1 MTIVPAPWTAAL
13 INHLWQ
19 STVFALAAGLLTFAL
34 RKNQARTRYWLW
46 MAASAKFLVP
56 FSLLI
61 AAGAWLRPAT
71 AVPVPNQALSTAMTE
86 IAEPFF
92 YTSSPATVSNGA
104 VAANNLVTH
113 GADLFPVLLLTLWAC
128 GSLIVA
134 FSWWRKWSTI
144 RATVRAA
151 SPIALAADVPVLSSP
166 SLLEPGVFGILQ
178 PVLLLPEGITDRLTK
193 PQMGAIVAH
202 EMCHVRRRDNLTAAI
217 HMLVEAAFW
226 FNPMVWWIRTR
237 LVEERERACD
247 EAVLLS
253 GSEAHVYAEGILNV
267 CKFYVE
273 SPLACVSGVTGS
285 NLKKR
290 IVLIMAAKVSR
301 KLDFTRK
308 LLLSASA
315 LAAVTLP
322 VTFGLLHATSVH
334 AQSDSAKSIE
344 GNWQGTL
351 NAGGKD
357 LRLIVEVSKDDGR
370 LKGVFHSID
379 QPVGPIKI
387 SSLSLDGSTFKFAV
401 DLAGATY
408 EGKLAADGNSI
419 AGTWTQGNSP
429 LPLNFARATKTTA
442 WEIPA
447 PPPPPK
453 QMPAD
458 ADPSFE
464 VATIK
469 PNNSGGARMQQLTI
483 NGRNFDTVNSSLGD
497 LMEFGFGIQ
506 AKQIV
511 GAPDWLDKDRFD
523 IHAVPDVEGAPN
535 VEQLKVMIQKLLKER
550 FKMTFHHDKRE
561 MSAFVLTVG
570 KNGAKVTPTELNGP
584 LPGLGMR
591 PGKTGPSIVVRNG
604 SMGNFTGFLQAL
616 VLDRPVVDQTGLT
629 GKYDLT
635 VTFTPDDSQFNGH
648 PPPFPKIADDVE
660 PAPGLFEAIQQ
671 QLGLKL
677 SPEKTQVD
685 VIAIDHVEKYSAN

>member
-1 MTIVPAPWTAAL
+1 
-13 INHLWQ
+13 
-19 STVFALAAGLLTFAL
+19 
-34 RKNQARTRYWLW
+34 
-46 MAASAKFLVP
+46 
-56 FSLLI
+56 
-61 AAGAWLRPAT
+61 
-71 AVPVPNQALSTAMTE
+71 MTE
-86 IAEPFF
+86 
-92 YTSSPATVSNGA
+92 
-104 VAANNLVTH
+104 
-113 GADLFPVLLLTLWAC
+113 
-128 GSLIVA
+128 
-134 FSWWRKWSTI
+134 
-144 RATVRAA
+144 
-151 SPIALAADVPVLSSP
+151 
-166 SLLEPGVFGILQ
+166 Q
-178 PVLLLPEGITDRLTK
+178 
-193 PQMGAIVAH
+193 
-202 EMCHVRRRDNLTAAI
+202 
-217 HMLVEAAFW
+217 
-226 FNPMVWWIRTR
+226 
-237 LVEERERACD
+237 
-247 EAVLLS
+247 
-253 GSEAHVYAEGILNV
+253 
-267 CKFYVE
+267 
-273 SPLACVSGVTGS
+273 
-285 NLKKR
+285 
-290 IVLIMAAKVSR
+290 VSR
-301 KLDFTRK
+301 KLGFSKK
-308 LLLSASA
+308 LILST
-315 LAAVTLP
+315 AAWVAIALP
-322 VTFGLLHATSVH
+322 VTFGWMPATQAH
-334 AQSDSAKSIE
+334 AQSPADAAKTIE

-387 SSLSLDGSTFKFAV
+387 SSISLDGATFKFAV

-408 EGKLAADGNSI
+408 EGKMAADGDSI

-469 PNNSGGARMQQLTI
+469 PNNSGGASMQQLTVQ
-483 NGRNFDTVNSSLGD
+483 GRDFETRNSSLGD
-497 LMEFGFGIQ
+497 LIVFGFGIQ

-535 VEQLKVMIQKLLKER
+535 VEQLRVMIQKLLKER
-550 FKMTFHHDKRE
+550 FKLAYHHDKRE

-570 KNGAKVTPTELNGP
+570 KSGSKLTPTQLSGP

-591 PGKTGPSIVVRNG
+591 PGKTGPTMVINNG
-604 SMGNFTGFLQAL
+604 TMGNFTGFLQAL

-629 GKYDLT
+629 GRYDFT
-635 VTFTPDDSQFNGH
+635 ITFTPDDSQFNGR
-648 PPPFPKIADDVE
+648 PFPKVADDVE

-671 QLGLKL
+671 ELGLKL
-677 SPEKTQVD
+677 TPEKTQVD